1 MPGMPEPGSERGASV
16 RAVAMGGGT
25 GLSTLLHG
33 LKDYVSLLGEPV
45 ATGVVPSISDL
56 SAIVTVSDDGG
67 SSGRLRK
74 EFNLPAPG
82 DIRNCIVALSDEE
95 DLLSRL
101 FQYRFPP
108 GEGLGGHNFGNLF
121 LSAMTAITGD
131 FSQAVKHSSTI
142 LATRGHIYPATTA
155 NAQLYAI
162 MDDGSFV
169 RGETNIT
176 ASDRRIV
183 ELRMAPANA
192 KPLPAAIEAIE
203 TADLITIG
211 PGSLFTSL
219 VPNLLVRDV
228 SRAIA
233 QSRAVKVFV
242 CNLMTQANES
252 LELSAS
258 DHIRALYKHAR
269 HEFFDYA
276 LVNSTPA
283 SPELARKYAEKGQSQ
298 IEPDNAQIESLGVRP
313 VVGDYL
319 IEEVHP
325 TEGLIA
331 RHNTHRVAQDLLKLM
346 ASVTNSQ
353 LVSTRDARG

>member
-1 MPGMPEPGSERGASV
+1 MPEDLTSAATNAV
-16 RAVAMGGGT
+16 RVVAMGGGT

-33 LKDYVSLLGEPV
+33 LKHYVSLSGQAAEF
-45 ATGVVPSISDL
+45 PSPPAIAEL
-56 SAIVTVSDDGG
+56 SAVVTVSDDGG

-74 EFNLPAPG
+74 ELNLPAPG
-82 DIRNCIVALSDEE
+82 DIRNCIVALSEE
-95 DLLSRL
+95 EALLSRL
-101 FQYRFPP
+101 FQYRFPS
-108 GEGLGGHNFGNLF
+108 GEGLGGHSFGNLF

-131 FSQAVKHSSTI
+131 FSQAVKQSSAI

-169 RGETNIT
+169 RGETKIT

-192 KPLPAAIEAIE
+192 KPLPAAMDAIDN
-203 TADLITIG
+203 ADLITIG

-233 QSRAVKVFV
+233 ESRAVKVFV

-252 LELSAS
+252 LGLSAA

-269 HEFFDYA
+269 REFFDYA

-298 IEPDNAQIESLGVRP
+298 IEPDIAEIEKLGGRP
-313 VVGDYL
+313 VLGDYL

-325 TEGLIA
+325 TEGMIA
-331 RHNTHRVAQDLLKLM
+331 RHETHRVAQDLLRLM
-346 ASVTNSQ
+346 MQVPEPVVGNC
-353 LVSTRDARG
+353 ARIN

>member
-1 MPGMPEPGSERGASV
+1 MSNFSNSACV
-16 RAVAMGGGT
+16 RAIKAVAMGGGT

-33 LKDYVSLLGEPV
+33 LKHYASTSGE
-45 ATGVVPSISDL
+45 ATLIDELPSISEL

-74 EFNLPAPG
+74 ELNLPAPG
-82 DIRNCIVALSDEE
+82 DIRNCIVALSEE
-95 DLLSRL
+95 EALLSRL
-101 FQYRFPP
+101 FQYRFPS
-108 GEGLGGHNFGNLF
+108 GEGLGGHSFGNLF

-131 FSQAVKHSSTI
+131 FSQAVELSSTI

-155 NAQLYAI
+155 NAQLYSI

-176 ASDRRIV
+176 ASSRRIV

-192 KPLPAAIEAIE
+192 KPLPRAIEAVAN
-203 TADLITIG
+203 ADLITIG

-233 QSRAVKVFV
+233 NSTAVKVFV

-252 LELSAS
+252 LGLTAS

-269 HEFFDYA
+269 HQFFDYA
-276 LVNSTPA
+276 LVNRTPA

-298 IEPDNAQIESLGVRP
+298 IEADIDEIERLGVRP
-313 VVGDYL
+313 VLGEYL
-319 IEEVHP
+319 MEEVHP

-331 RHNTHRVAQDLLKLM
+331 RHDTHRVAHDLLRLM
-346 ASVTNSQ
+346 ME
-353 LVSTRDARG
+353 AREAEVAAVRVEHK

>member
-1 MPGMPEPGSERGASV
+1 MPGDLHSAAS
-16 RAVAMGGGT
+16 RAVNVVAMGGGT

-33 LKDYVSLLGEPV
+33 LKDYVSASAEEIAPGDLPN
-45 ATGVVPSISDL
+45 ISDL

-82 DIRNCIVALSDEE
+82 DVRNCIVALSEE
-95 DLLSRL
+95 EALLSRL

-108 GEGLGGHNFGNLF
+108 GEGLGGHSFGNLF

-131 FSQAVKHSSTI
+131 FSQAVKHSSAI
-142 LATRGHIYPATTA
+142 LATRGHIYPATTS
-155 NAQLYAI
+155 NAQLYAV
-162 MDDGSFV
+162 MDDGSMV

-192 KPLPAAIEAIE
+192 KPLPVALEAIE
-203 TADLITIG
+203 SADLITIG

-228 SRAIA
+228 SKALA
-233 QSRAVKVFV
+233 NSPAVKVFV

-252 LELSAS
+252 LDLSAS

-276 LVNSTPA
+276 LVNRTPA
-283 SPELARKYAEKGQSQ
+283 SRELAAKYAEKRQSQ
-298 IEPDNAQIESLGVRP
+298 IVADLDAIESLGVKP
-313 VVGDYL
+313 ILGNYL
-319 IEEVHP
+319 TEELHP

-331 RHNTHRVAQDLLKLM
+331 RHETHRVAQDLLRLM
-346 ASVTNSQ
+346 RE
-353 LVSTRDARG
+353 LRDSPVPALQQDGR

>member
-1 MPGMPEPGSERGASV
+1 MPDETTSAATRAV
-16 RAVAMGGGT
+16 RVVAMGGGT

-33 LKDYVSLLGEPV
+33 LKHYVSLSGQAAEIESPP
-45 ATGVVPSISDL
+45 AISEL
-56 SAIVTVSDDGG
+56 SAVVTVSDDGG

-74 EFNLPAPG
+74 ELNLPAPG
-82 DIRNCIVALSDEE
+82 DIRNCIVALAGEE

-101 FQYRFPP
+101 FQYRFPA

-192 KPLPAAIEAIE
+192 KPLPAAMEAIE
-203 TADLITIG
+203 RADLITIG

-252 LELSAS
+252 LGLSAS

-269 HEFFDYA
+269 HQFFDCA
-276 LVNSTPA
+276 LVNRTPA

-298 IEPDNAQIESLGVRP
+298 IEPDVEAIEALGVKP
-313 VVGDYL
+313 VLGEYL
-319 IEEVHP
+319 LEENHP
-325 TEGLIA
+325 TEGLVA
-331 RHNTHRVAQDLLKLM
+331 RHDTYRVARDLLRLM
-346 ASVTNSQ
+346 SE
-353 LVSTRDARG
+353 ARESPVEAARETGE

>member
-1 MPGMPEPGSERGASV
+1 MQGDPISADRRAIK
-16 RAVAMGGGT
+16 AVAMGGGT

-33 LKDYVSLLGEPV
+33 LKHYVSSSTEESPPGTLP
-45 ATGVVPSISDL
+45 AISEL

-74 EFNLPAPG
+74 ELNLPAPG
-82 DIRNCIVALSDEE
+82 DVRNCIVALSEDEA
-95 DLLSRL
+95 LLSRL
-101 FQYRFPP
+101 FRYRFPA
-108 GEGLGGHNFGNLF
+108 GEGLGGHNFGNIF
-121 LSAMTAITGD
+121 LSAMSAIAGD
-131 FSQAVKHSSTI
+131 FSQAVEYSSAI
-142 LATRGHIYPATTA
+142 LATRGHIYPATTS

-169 RGETNIT
+169 RGETSIT

-183 ELRMAPANA
+183 QLRMAPANA
-192 KPLPAAIEAIE
+192 KPLPKALEAIE
-203 TADLITIG
+203 NADLITIG

-228 SRAIA
+228 SKAIA
-233 QSRAVKVFV
+233 QARATKVFV

-252 LELSAS
+252 LDLTAS

-269 HEFFDYA
+269 HEFFDFA

-283 SPELARKYAEKGQSQ
+283 SPALAAKYAEKKQSQ
-298 IEPDNAQIESLGVRP
+298 IEPDTAQIEALGVKP
-313 VVGDYL
+313 VLGEYL
-319 IEEVHP
+319 LEEVHP

-331 RHNTHRVAQDLLKLM
+331 RHDTHRVAQDLLRLM
-346 ASVTNSQ
+346 ME
-353 LVSTRDARG
+353 LRDSPVPALPQRR

>member
-1 MPGMPEPGSERGASV
+1 MPEYPRSGRADSV

-33 LKDYVSLLGEPV
+33 LKYYVSLSGE
-45 ATGVVPSISDL
+45 ALDGGEVPSISEL

-101 FQYRFPP
+101 FQYRFPS
-108 GEGLGGHNFGNLF
+108 GEGVGGHNFGNLF

-131 FSQAVKHSSTI
+131 FSRAVKHSSAI

-176 ASDRRIV
+176 ASQRRIV

-192 KPLPAAIEAIE
+192 KPLPMALQAIEN
-203 TADLITIG
+203 ADLITIG

-228 SRAIA
+228 SDGIA
-233 QSRAVKVFV
+233 NSRAVKVFV

-252 LELSAS
+252 LGLTAG

-269 HEFFDYA
+269 HRFFDYA
-276 LVNSTPA
+276 LVNRSPA
-283 SPELARKYAEKGQSQ
+283 SPELAAKYAEKRQSQ
-298 IEPDNAQIESLGVRP
+298 IEPDVEQIKALGVKP
-313 VVGDYL
+313 VLGEYMT
-319 IEEVHP
+319 EEVHLS
-325 TEGLIA
+325 EGLIA
-331 RHNTHRVAQDLLKLM
+331 RHDTYRVAKDLLHLM
-346 ASVTNSQ
+346 ME
-353 LVSTRDARG
+353 LRDSAIHAIHQRS

>member
-1 MPGMPEPGSERGASV
+1 
-16 RAVAMGGGT
+16 MGGGT

-33 LKDYVSLLGEPV
+33 LKQYVSLVGEPV
-45 ATGVVPSISDL
+45 GSGAVPAISDL

-82 DIRNCIVALSDEE
+82 DIRNCIVALAGEE

-176 ASDRRIV
+176 ASERRIV

-192 KPLPAAIEAIE
+192 KPLPAAMDAIE
-203 TADLITIG
+203 QADLITIG

-252 LELSAS
+252 LGLSAS

-269 HEFFDYA
+269 HQFFDYA
-276 LVNSTPA
+276 LVNRTPA

-298 IEPDNAQIESLGVRP
+298 IEPDIEQIERLGVRP
-313 VVGDYL
+313 VQGEYL

-331 RHNTHRVAQDLLKLM
+331 RHDTHRVARDLLRVMMGARELKLPVL
-346 ASVTNSQ
+346 SDVHNS
-353 LVSTRDARG
+353 